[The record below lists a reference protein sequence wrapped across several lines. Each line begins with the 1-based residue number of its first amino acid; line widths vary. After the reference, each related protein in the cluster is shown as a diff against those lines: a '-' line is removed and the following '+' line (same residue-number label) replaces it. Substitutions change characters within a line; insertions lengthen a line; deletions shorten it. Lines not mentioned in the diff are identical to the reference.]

1 MNIMSRFQRSWQ
13 LFKSSLFIIAR
24 NKQLLV
30 FPIIIF
36 FLTMMIF
43 LFFLA
48 PVVLRP
54 TGYSYASA
62 QHWQAISHSLFIQS
76 SPDAAAGSGSRV
88 GLTAGAIVYLAF
100 LYFVSMFFATFFNVA
115 FYHEIL
121 AALGGQPVSI
131 ARGLKFAGTKWKLV
145 LMWALFAGLVGL
157 IIRQLEERLSFVGRI
172 IARFIGI
179 AWSIAAVFVI
189 PIIVCEEQNA
199 NPVALRKKSAGI
211 LKRTW
216 GEALIGYVGLG
227 MVSGLMMIASM
238 VFLFG
243 ALVGS
248 IVLNNFWLLAI
259 AGVLWLVAMFVLSY
273 LTSLAG
279 QIYKGALYL
288 YAASG
293 VVPEPY
299 IQEMLD
305 SAWKFKKS

>member
-1 MNIMSRFQRSWQ
+1 
-13 LFKSSLFIIAR
+13 
-24 NKQLLV
+24 
-30 FPIIIF
+30 
-36 FLTMMIF
+36 MMII

-62 QHWQAISHSLFIQS
+62 QHWQAISHSLFTQ
-76 SPDAAAGSGSRV
+76 SPDAAAGNGSRI
-88 GLTAGAIVYLAF
+88 GLTPGAMVYLAF

-121 AALGGQPVSI
+121 VALGGQPVSI
-131 ARGLKFAGTKWKLV
+131 VRGLKFAGTKWKAV

-172 IARFIGI
+172 ITRFIGI

-199 NPVALRKKSAGI
+199 NPVAMLKKSAGI

-238 VFLFG
+238 AFLFG
-243 ALVGS
+243 ALVVS
-248 IVLNNFWLLAI
+248 IMLKNFWLLAV

-299 IQEMLD
+299 NQEMLD

>member
-1 MNIMSRFQRSWQ
+1 

-36 FLTMMIF
+36 SLTMMII

-48 PVVLRP
+48 PAVLRP

-62 QHWQAISHSLFIQS
+62 QHWQAISHSLFTQS
-76 SPDAAAGSGSRV
+76 SPAAAAGNNSRV
-88 GLTAGAIVYLAF
+88 GLTPGAMVYLAF

-121 AALGGQPVSI
+121 TALGGQPVSI
-131 ARGLKFAGTKWKLV
+131 VRGLKFAGTKWKAV

-172 IARFIGI
+172 IGRFIGI

-199 NPVALRKKSAGI
+199 NPVALLKKSAGI

-216 GEALIGYVGLG
+216 GEALIGYVGMG
-227 MVSGLMMIASM
+227 MVSGLMMLASM

-243 ALVGS
+243 ALAVS
-248 IVLNNFWLLAI
+248 IVLKNFVLLAI
-259 AGVLWLVAMFVLSY
+259 AGVLWLAAMFVLSY
-273 LTSLAG
+273 LMSLAG

-299 IQEMLD
+299 SQEMLD